1 LTKNTRTVSE
11 KEKGR
16 KKNGAGTTGRNSKAK
31 DYYFY

>member
-1 LTKNTRTVSE
+1 MAKSFDEKYKNCFR

-31 DYYFY
+31 Y